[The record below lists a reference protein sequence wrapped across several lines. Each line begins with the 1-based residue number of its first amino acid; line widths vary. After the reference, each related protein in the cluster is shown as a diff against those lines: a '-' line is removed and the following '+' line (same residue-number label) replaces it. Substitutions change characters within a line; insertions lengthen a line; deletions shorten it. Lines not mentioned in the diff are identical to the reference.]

1 MGCSGPRPAFVLLF
15 CLLENTLPQFLQERS
30 GEVRG
35 LPRASISPLCAGPL
49 CFYMILHL
57 STSSAG
63 FLCPAPFPWRARWSI
78 CPGVPIYFLVPSDNC
93 EDGHW
98 GCLSAEACFGVF
110 LTSGGFSSSG
120 RKGEGGVLGCG
131 HSCYGS
137 VEPTAL
143 GTGSG
148 RGQDE
153 VMGVEDGGRT
163 RRGQMSISGWLS
175 SWDLDSELRCG
186 FQSCVT
192 LGQSLAQEQNGVVTK
207 PSQVGWRA
215 NELQADDRTEGS
227 ARARSPPGR
236 TGISGCAP
244 KPCHSVATA
253 LTCPAPGCLRFWLR
267 MLDSRRRGLN
277 LDSILTGCSWQCPWL
292 PILFIPHTGFRV

>member
-1 MGCSGPRPAFVLLF
+1 MLELEGTADGLLRTPPRLCSTFLSPREHPSSVPVPF
-15 CLLENTLPQFLQERS
+15 CRSALGRS
-30 GEVRG
+30 GAFLV
-35 LPRASISPLCAGPL
+35 PPFSPLCAARPL
-49 CFYMILHL
+49 CFYLILHL

-63 FLCPAPFPWRARWSI
+63 FLCPAPFPWRAQWSI
-78 CPGVPIYFLVPSDNC
+78 CPGAPICFLVPSDNC

-98 GCLSAEACFGVF
+98 GCLSAEACFGES

-148 RGQDE
+148 RVQDE
-153 VMGVEDGGRT
+153 VMGVEDGGGT
-163 RRGQMSISGWLS
+163 RHGQMSISSWLS

-207 PSQVGWRA
+207 PSQVGWRGGEQI
-215 NELQADDRTEGS
+215 NCRQMTELRALHVLGHHQAALGFL
-227 ARARSPPGR
+227 AVLQSP
-236 TGISGCAP
+236 
-244 KPCHSVATA
+244 ATQWPQP
-253 LTCPAPGCLRFWLR
+253 LPAPPLGA
-267 MLDSRRRGLN
+267 SASG
-277 LDSILTGCSWQCPWL
+277 
-292 PILFIPHTGFRV
+292 